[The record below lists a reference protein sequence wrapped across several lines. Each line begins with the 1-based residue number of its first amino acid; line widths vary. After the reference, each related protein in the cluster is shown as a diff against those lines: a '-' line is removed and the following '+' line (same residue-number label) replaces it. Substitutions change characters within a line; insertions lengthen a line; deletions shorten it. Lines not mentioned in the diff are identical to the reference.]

1 MLSMFGAVAGD
12 SRWQSC
18 WEFLTLL
25 LALIT
30 WKDKAKDEVLFLLGD
45 NIAAL
50 QNALSLRGRGQ
61 MLMIAREIAWR
72 QAKWPLFFD
81 CHHLPKESNTTAD
94 ALSRLAAVPPSTV
107 PASLLTVPRVAAPP
121 WNSVWLAWVPR
132 M

>member
-1 MLSMFGAVAGD
+1 MAEL
-12 SRWQSC
+12 
-18 WEFLTLL
+18 WEFITLL

-30 WKDKAKDEVLFLLGD
+30 WRHHAEHGVLFLLGD

-50 QNALSLRGRGQ
+50 QDAISLKGRGQ
-61 MLMIAREIAWR
+61 MLLVARELAWR
-72 QAKWPLFFD
+72 RAKWPLFFD
-81 CHHLPKESNTTAD
+81 CHHLPKESNVTAD

-121 WNSVWLAWVPR
+121 WNAVWLAWVPR